1 MSATEGLVAALRRR
15 GETVA
20 VAESCTG
27 GGIGAEITSVPGASE
42 VFWGGVISY
51 DDDAKRRLLGV
62 PAVTLTTHGAVSA
75 ETAAAMASGV
85 RALAR
90 TTWSVAVTGI
100 AGPGGGSDE
109 KPVGTVWVGV
119 DGPRA
124 ETRLHRLGGDR
135 LAVRERAVREA
146 IDLLASCVE
155 GSEPNEIETD
165 R

>member
-1 MSATEGLVAALRRR
+1 MSGAEGLVAALRRR

-27 GGIGAEITSVPGASE
+27 GGIGAAITSVPGASE

-62 PAVTLTTHGAVSA
+62 SAAVLTSHGAVSG
-75 ETAAAMASGV
+75 ETAAAMAAGV

-124 ETRLHRLGGDR
+124 GIRRHRFDGDR
-135 LAVRERAVREA
+135 VAVRAATVREA
-146 IDLLASCVE
+146 IRLLASCVE